1 VKNLPDPNSTIS
13 KLYARCKAKRLE
25 VERRLARSSD
35 GDNQGEVRKH
45 QDASA
50 SELPPSPITG
60 VAMKDG
66 SKTSDD
72 ENEMPDASDEYHQRV
87 WPLYLASSEKRPQL
101 TQASLHQVS
110 HEQAEGVPEYCNC
123 DSSTVPPR
131 TVAPRQND
139 DRNVNQC
146 LKQMKRPQRGNDK
159 RGSRQGYQDEPSSDP
174 NPRKGYGRSARCHRR
189 HWFWYDTSDEKFR
202 KSDLPM

>member
-1 VKNLPDPNSTIS
+1 MTQS
-13 KLYARCKAKRLE
+13 KRLTQGGCVPFSRATQLVAVRE
-25 VERRLARSSD
+25 KQFESAFGRASSKDSSFTLSRSGD
-35 GDNQGEVRKH
+35 GDNQGKVRKC

-50 SELPPSPITG
+50 SELPPSPVVG

-66 SKTSDD
+66 GQTSDD
-72 ENEMPDASDEYHQRV
+72 ENEVPDASDEHHQRV
-87 WPLYLASSEKRPQL
+87 WPLHVAGSEKRPQL

-110 HEQAEGVPEYCNC
+110 HEQAEGVPDYCNC

-146 LKQMKRPQRGNDK
+146 LKEMKRPQIGNDE
-159 RGSRQGYQDEPSSDP
+159 RGSRQGY
-174 NPRKGYGRSARCHRR
+174 
-189 HWFWYDTSDEKFR
+189 
-202 KSDLPM
+202 